1 MGIFDRVSMIVR
13 SNINDVLDKST
24 NPQMAMNQF
33 MLEMQDGMKQAQ
45 LAVQDAAGQKKL
57 FEMNATEARKKTDE
71 WEKRAETAVKAGR
84 DDLASEALRQK
95 ARYQEDAERY
105 EQQASEQATQATQLN
120 DMYKQLQTRYG
131 QLERDKTNIL
141 ARYSIV
147 KTANKID
154 GRDPAT
160 GLPTSDYGRM
170 QQKIMAEQ
178 ARAEMDVV
186 PGAAAESEIDK
197 LAAQDTLDDE
207 LKALKAKMGLGKKD
221 DEDKKEGQA

>member
-45 LAVQDAAGQKKL
+45 QAVTDSAAQKKL
-57 FEMNATEARKKTDE
+57 FEMNATEARKKAGE
-71 WEKRAETAVKAGR
+71 WERRAETAVKAGR

-95 ARYQEDAERY
+95 SNFEQDAERY
-105 EQQASEQATQATQLN
+105 EQQATEQAQQATQLS
-120 DMYKQLQTRYG
+120 DMYKQLETRYG
-131 QLERDKTNIL
+131 QLQRDKTNIL
-141 ARYSIV
+141 ARYSIL
-147 KTANKID
+147 KTANQID

-178 ARAEMDVV
+178 ARADMDAV

-197 LAAQDTLDDE
+197 LAAQDNLDDE
-207 LKALKAKMGLGKKD
+207 LKALKSKMGYGKKD
-221 DEDKKEGQA
+221 EGEDKKEGE